1 VAQLHLRE
9 GHPHLA
15 AAGRGLTQAFWAVAA
30 GIIVAYVFFLALGAF
45 GSGEVLAL
53 TILVVVLA
61 ALWLVH
67 AVLDA
72 RRRNRRGGR
81 DARMTRA
88 RERRG
93 F

>member
-1 VAQLHLRE
+1 MGHLHVRE
-9 GHPHLA
+9 GHPHLS
-15 AAGRGLTQAFWAVAA
+15 AAGRGVSQAFWAIAG

-61 ALWLVH
+61 VLWLVH
-67 AVLDA
+67 AALDVRH
-72 RRRNRRGGR
+72 RRHGER
-81 DARMTRA
+81 DARITRA